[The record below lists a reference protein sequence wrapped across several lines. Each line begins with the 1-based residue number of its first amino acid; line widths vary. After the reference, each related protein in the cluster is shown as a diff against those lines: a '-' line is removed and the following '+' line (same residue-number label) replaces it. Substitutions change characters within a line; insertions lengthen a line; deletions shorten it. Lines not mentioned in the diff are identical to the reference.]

1 MGQKVNPVGFRTGI
15 TEGWSSRWFAPKRL
29 FGELLVE
36 DQKIRSYIESRL
48 NGGPS
53 TVRLPKAK
61 PTETPATEAAAS
73 GTEGSEA
80 TKAPAKPAPARSVR
94 PANRGGGN
102 YAAISRIEIERTRDE
117 LRVLLHTGRPGVV
130 IGSKGEE
137 INRLTK
143 ELEDLTQRKVKIE
156 TVDIGNPDL
165 NARLVADGIAEQLKK
180 RSAFRRVLKQKTEA
194 AMNAGAL
201 GIKIQIGGRIGGA
214 EIARVEK
221 QIVGSIPLHT
231 LQADISYGL
240 VHCNTPFGVIG
251 IKVWIYRGLYADI
264 EARAE
269 AAGQSARG
277 GPRRPRRR

>member
-1 MGQKVNPVGFRTGI
+1 MGQKVSPVGFRTGI

-36 DQKIRSYIESRL
+36 DHKIREYIESRL

-53 TVRLPKAK
+53 TVRPPKAK
-61 PTETPATEAAAS
+61 AAEPAAPAAAPAGEGGEAAA
-73 GTEGSEA
+73 A
-80 TKAPAKPAPARSVR
+80 APAKPAPR
-94 PANRGGGN
+94 PIRTLNRPTGN
-102 YAAISRIEIERTRDE
+102 YAAISRIEIERTREE
-117 LRVLLHTGRPGVV
+117 LRIILHTGRPGVV

-180 RSAFRRVLKQKTEA
+180 RAAFRRVMKQKAEA

-269 AAGQSARG
+269 AAGQAARG